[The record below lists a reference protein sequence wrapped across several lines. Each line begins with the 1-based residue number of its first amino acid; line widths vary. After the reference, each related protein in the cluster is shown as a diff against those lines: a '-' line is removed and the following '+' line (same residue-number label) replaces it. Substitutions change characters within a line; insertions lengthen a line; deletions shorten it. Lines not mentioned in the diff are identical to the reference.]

1 MSAEGKSLTDL
12 GLPRQ
17 VETQPQKTMRAH
29 LRYLRHEVRTPI
41 NAIVGYGEMLSEE
54 CPPALLPTVIAD
66 IGRLLVSARHMTQ
79 VSAEILSQ
87 VDGDPQLE
95 RRHYHSITAT
105 LAEALSPALADCM
118 RSCEQLTAS
127 VRAHGDAGEFSADL
141 FKISSGCQHLFSFL
155 AAPPTPQAQPCESP
169 ASAVTAV
176 DPTGAFAIAQSVH
189 PRGSPGVSSEPALSV
204 ILVVDDSAANRT
216 LLQRRLTRH
225 GYRVEEAQD
234 GTSALARLA
243 IGGIDL
249 VLLDVLL
256 PDIDG
261 LTLCRTL
268 KGNPLTTAI
277 PVLLVTALHERQDR
291 LAGIAAGANDFLSKP
306 IDSQDLLLRCRNA
319 LVAKR
324 HYDQT
329 VAAYRKLQQLEELR
343 DRLTHL
349 IVHDMRS
356 PLSGLIGYLDLF
368 SVRSPGQVDE
378 RLRHL
383 VEKATLQAHSLEG
396 LINHVLDVS
405 RLEAGAMPLNRQR
418 HDLVHLARMAVA
430 ALGSAV
436 ERVPVRIMAPASGLS
451 VVGDGDLIRRVYINL
466 LSNALRYAPD
476 GSEVVLSLSLSD
488 KVLRSEVLDDGPGIA
503 LENQQRIFEK
513 FNQVKTVPVVGKSVT
528 SGLGLTFC
536 KLAIEAH
543 DGSIGVQSTFG
554 QGSLFWF
561 TLPEGEEKTIATP

>member
-1 MSAEGKSLTDL
+1 MSAEGESSTDFV
-12 GLPRQ
+12 LPAQ
-17 VETQPQKTMRAH
+17 AETHRQKTMRAH

-41 NAIVGYGEMLSEE
+41 NAIIGYGEMLADE

-66 IGRLLVSARHMTQ
+66 IGRLLVTARRMTH
-79 VSAEILSQ
+79 VIAEVLSQ

-95 RRHYHSITAT
+95 RCQYHNVTVT
-105 LAEALSPALADCM
+105 LAEALSSVLDDCM
-118 RSCEQLTAS
+118 QSCELIMAS
-127 VRAHGDAGEFSADL
+127 ARAHGDDGEFSADL
-141 FKISSGCQHLFSFL
+141 FKISSACQQLFTFL
-155 AAPPTPQAQPCESP
+155 AAAPTPLSQPYESP
-169 ASAVTAV
+169 VSTLTAV

-189 PRGSPGVSSEPALSV
+189 PRGVLGASSEPALSV

-216 LLQRRLTRH
+216 ILQRRLSQH
-225 GYRVEEAQD
+225 GYRVEEAKD

-243 IGGIDL
+243 SGGIDL

-268 KGNPLTTAI
+268 KSNPLTVAI

-319 LVAKR
+319 LAAKR
-324 HYDQT
+324 QYDQT
-329 VAAYRKLQQLEELR
+329 VTAYRKLQQLEELR

-368 SVRSPGQVDE
+368 IARSPGQVDE

-405 RLEAGAMPLNRQR
+405 RLEAGAMPLNRER

-436 ERVPVRIMAPASGLS
+436 ERVPVRIMAPATGLP

-476 GSEVVLSLSLSD
+476 GSEVVLSLSLNN
-488 KVLRSEVLDDGPGIA
+488 KCLRSEVLDDGPGIA

-513 FNQVKTVPVVGKSVT
+513 FNQVKTVPVAGKSVT

-543 DGSIGVQSTFG
+543 GGSIGVQSTLG
-554 QGSLFWF
+554 QGCVFWF
-561 TLPEGEEKTIATP
+561 TLPT